1 MDTVLG
7 LVELTFYV
15 AFILALSAGVTL
27 AVIKA
32 FPVGG
37 RTKQAPDDASS

>member
-7 LVELTFYV
+7 LVELTLYV

-27 AVIKA
+27 AVIKL

-37 RTKQAPDDASS
+37 RHKPAPDEST